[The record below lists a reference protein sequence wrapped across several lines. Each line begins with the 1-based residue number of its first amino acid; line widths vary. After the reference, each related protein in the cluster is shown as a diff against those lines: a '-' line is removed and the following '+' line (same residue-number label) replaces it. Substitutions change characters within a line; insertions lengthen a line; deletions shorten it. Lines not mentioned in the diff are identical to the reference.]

1 MGLVVNPR
9 GAGGAGK
16 TALARQ
22 VMAEYGW
29 PQDGRVTPIRH
40 GRHERPIGYRL
51 VHPHGGRPLAVLGH
65 YEATC
70 GGCDTIR
77 LSDGGLDGVFRLA
90 DAFASA
96 GHDVLLEGLR
106 LSGEHRRS
114 AALAEAHAVHVL
126 RLDTPLERCVR
137 NLVARRRARRSTWP
151 RIAGAVAAM
160 DREVEEACRRLQES
174 GAGIEVLGFDAALRR
189 ARNLLGLHQGSSRK
203 PRGQDRSGQ
212 R

>member
-22 VMAEYGW
+22 VMAEYYGW
-29 PQDGRVTPIRH
+29 PRDGRVTPIRP
-40 GRHERPIGYRL
+40 GRHERPIGY
-51 VHPHGGRPLAVLGH
+51 
-65 YEATC
+65 
-70 GGCDTIR
+70 
-77 LSDGGLDGVFRLA
+77 RLA